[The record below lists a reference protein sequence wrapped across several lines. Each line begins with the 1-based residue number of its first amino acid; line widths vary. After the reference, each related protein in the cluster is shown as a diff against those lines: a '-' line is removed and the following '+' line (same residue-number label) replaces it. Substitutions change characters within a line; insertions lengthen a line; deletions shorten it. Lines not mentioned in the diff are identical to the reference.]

1 MTLYDFVWLFMTM
14 TIHDYA
20 LLCMTLYNSI
30 WLNMYEYV
38 RLLMNMYD
46 YEYVCQC
53 MTMGHF
59 VWLYMPIYDLWLCM
73 TMYDSIITLYDY
85 VLYA

>member
-1 MTLYDFVWLFMTM
+1 MTM
-14 TIHDYA
+14 YDYVW
-20 LLCMTLYNSI
+20 LYNSI
-30 WLNMYEYV
+30 WLNIYEYV
-38 RLLMNMYD
+38 WLLMNMYD

-73 TMYDSIITLYDY
+73 TLYDSIITLYDY

>member
-1 MTLYDFVWLFMTM
+1 
-14 TIHDYA
+14 
-20 LLCMTLYNSI
+20 
-30 WLNMYEYV
+30 
-38 RLLMNMYD
+38 MNMYD

-59 VWLYMPIYDLWLCM
+59 VWLYMPIYDYVWLSM